1 MSARQLITRQSMTR
15 QSMTRQSMTRQRS
28 ARRPLRTRLLVV
40 ILPVLLALS
49 ACAGLP
55 TSDTVRPGLPV
66 QGAPV
71 QNVQALPVGPE
82 ADASPE
88 QIVDS
93 FLRASSSFA
102 DDHEVARSFLT
113 GDLARQWRPTS
124 SVLIYDG
131 EPELTATEEDETV
144 AAQVSVR
151 GSVDQDG
158 YLVEVPRGTEQTHRF
173 TMQQVAGEWRIAG
186 FPEGGDGVWLSET
199 AFEQQY
205 TSASI
210 NYVTPDTGVFVP
222 DVRWFPR
229 GDGLATSLATAQIGR
244 VPEYLDGAATT
255 GISENL
261 QLVASAVP
269 VDPATQTA
277 TVDLRG
283 LAIGSSPMQQREL
296 LAQFTQTLRQAPGVN
311 NVLVRSSGR
320 PLEVEGVE
328 NPLSDVASTG
338 FEAAEWSVPYGLLRI
353 SVELTPVMPH
363 HYQLQDN
370 LSIEDDL
377 PDVPIR
383 WQQLAT
389 DENVEEFAG
398 VSVDRET
405 LWRWRN
411 DVDVEMEGVGTGLT
425 TPSFDR
431 SDGLWVAG
439 RSTTGPRV
447 WVISRSESLSQA
459 VARPLEA
466 PWLDPD
472 QQVTEFRPAA
482 DDRRALIVLEDMD
495 TEEVQIGITGIV
507 RDQDGRATALTEPYW
522 VAPTLTSVSSAVW
535 SSQTELF
542 VLGTQASDTSD
553 RPFVVHIGGWLQ
565 PLRLVA
571 QATEVRAVP
580 SDEGA
585 ARIVLSER
593 GRIYT
598 QDRNDWG
605 IGRNGDDVIIPGT

>member
-1 MSARQLITRQSMTR
+1 MIARQ
-15 QSMTRQSMTRQRS
+15 
-28 ARRPLRTRLLVV
+28 PLHTRLLVV
-40 ILPVLLALS
+40 ILPLVLALS

-55 TSDTVRPGLPV
+55 TSEAVRPGLPV

-82 ADASPE
+82 EDATPE
-88 QIVDS
+88 QIVAS

-102 DDHEVARSFLT
+102 DDHEVARTFLT

-124 SVLIYDG
+124 SVLVYDG
-131 EPELTATEEDETV
+131 EPELSTESGSVV
-144 AAQVSVR
+144 ARVSVR
-151 GSVDQDG
+151 GTVDQDG

-173 TMQQVAGEWRIAG
+173 TMRQVAGEWRIAA
-186 FPEGGDGVWLSET
+186 FPEGDGLWLSET

-205 TSASI
+205 TSAAI
-210 NYVTPDTGVFVP
+210 NYVTPDTGLFVP

-229 GDGLATSLATAQIGR
+229 GDGLATSLASAQIGR
-244 VPEYLDGAATT
+244 VPDYLDGAATT

-269 VDPATQTA
+269 VDPATGTA

-283 LAIGSSPMQQREL
+283 LAIGSSPIQQREL
-296 LAQFTQTLRQAPGVN
+296 LAQFTQTLRQDPRVN
-311 NVLVRSSGR
+311 SVLVRSSGR
-320 PLEVEGVE
+320 PLEVEGVD
-328 NPLSDVASTG
+328 NPVSDVASTG
-338 FEAAEWSVPYGLLRI
+338 FENARWTVPYGLLRI
-353 SVELTPVMPH
+353 GVDLSAVMPQ

-370 LSIEDDL
+370 LTVDDEAL

-389 DENVEEFAG
+389 DEDVTEFAG

-405 LWRWRN
+405 LWRSRG
-411 DVDVEMEGVGTGLT
+411 DVDIEMEGIGTGLT

-431 SDGLWVAG
+431 SNGLWVAG

-447 WVISRSESLSQA
+447 WVIARGENLGQA
-459 VARPLEA
+459 VARPLETS
-466 PWLDPD
+466 WLDAD
-472 QQVTEFRPAA
+472 QQVTEFRLAA
-482 DDRRALIVLEDMD
+482 DDRRALIVLQDMD
-495 TEEVQIGITGIV
+495 TDEVQVGITGIV

-522 VAPTLTSVSSAVW
+522 VAPTLTSVGSAVW

-542 VLGTQASDTSD
+542 VLGRQASDTSD
-553 RPFVVHIGGWLQ
+553 RPFVVHIGGWLE
-565 PLRLVA
+565 PLRLVS
-571 QATEVRAVP
+571 QATEVRAAP